1 MQIKVEVM
9 SADKTS
15 PVVQKGES
23 IPCPIMW
30 TEGMTVRALQEA
42 MATAAWSIGRVYGLA
57 NPQRECRS
65 VVFSFDFPSYTGK
78 PSSVKD

>member
-1 MQIKVEVM
+1 MQIKVEIM

-30 TEGMTVRALQEA
+30 NEGMTVSALKEA
-42 MATAAWSIGRVYGLA
+42 MATAAWSIGYAYRLA

-65 VVFSFDFPSYTGK
+65 VVFSFDFPSFTGK
-78 PSSVKD
+78 PACVKD